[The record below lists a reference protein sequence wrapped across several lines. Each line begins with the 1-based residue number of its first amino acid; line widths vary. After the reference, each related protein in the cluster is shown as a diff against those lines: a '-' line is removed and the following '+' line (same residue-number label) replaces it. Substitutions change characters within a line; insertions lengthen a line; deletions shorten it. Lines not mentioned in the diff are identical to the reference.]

1 MDPAPESAAA
11 TAASEDSQARL
22 GLSRREASSLR
33 AHVLIV
39 DDSYMV
45 AEMLSNFLG
54 KQGCSI
60 SYALDGLS
68 ALEQIRRRTPDLIIA
83 DWVMPAL
90 DGLKLCRQLRQ
101 SPEYAWVYYILMTAR
116 EGNDNMERALE
127 AGADEFLSKPFQ
139 AAELL
144 TRVRA
149 GLRIVESRRQQY
161 LLQTGQKQVSSPSG
175 SVALGNRQDLVT
187 RLPLRVAQARAQSE
201 PLSLFVLRLANL
213 GALGQELEAGGRAAL
228 LKLFTDRLAH
238 NLREG
243 DDLFCYDE
251 GQFIVVL
258 PGSTLA
264 AAQIAAER
272 CCQRLIQDPFVV
284 NGRALPVQLQ
294 FGAATLT
301 DKDDPKGVALL
312 RRAAQALRDS
322 KNAHSSVVTAPH
334 PIPVSDC
341 GSGTESSELLKRLQ
355 HLEKENAELRQEL
368 ATRLRQLEELR
379 QQNQDLSQGVREP
392 RPERSEAGSRS
403 QRPLLMLWRK
413 PRRRLKRQLGRRGW
427 RLRR

>member
-1 MDPAPESAAA
+1 MDPNLESAAA
-11 TAASEDSQARL
+11 TGTSEGPQASL
-22 GLSRREASSLR
+22 GASKGEASSLR

-90 DGLKLCRQLRQ
+90 DGLELCRQLRQ
-101 SPEYAWVYYILMTAR
+101 APEYAWVYYILMTAR

-187 RLPLRVAQARAQSE
+187 RLPLRVAQARAQSD

-213 GALGQELEAGGRAAL
+213 AALGQGLEAGGRAAL

-284 NGRALPVQLQ
+284 NGQALPVQLQ

-322 KNAHSSVVTAPH
+322 KNVHTSVVTAPH
-334 PIPVSDC
+334 PILVSDRVR
-341 GSGTESSELLKRLQ
+341 GTESSELLKSLQRLEQ
-355 HLEKENAELRQEL
+355 ENANLRQEL
-368 ATRLRQLEELR
+368 ETHLRQLKELR
-379 QQNQDLSQGVREP
+379 QQNQELSQRVGRLG
-392 RPERSEAGSRS
+392 SETSAAGSRS
-403 QRPLLMLWRK
+403 QRPLWIRRRK
-413 PRRRLKRQLGRRGW
+413 PRRRLKRQLGRGKW